1 MRAIAK
7 NGGLI
12 GIGFWEEA
20 VGSIHPASIAAAI
33 RYTSDLLGVDHVA
46 LGSDFDG
53 AVTTSF
59 DASNIILLTEA
70 LIQEHFSDKE
80 IKKIMGGN
88 QIEFLKHNLP
98 KK

>member
-1 MRAIAK
+1 LAIAK
-7 NGGLI
+7 NEGLI
-12 GIGFWEEA
+12 GVGFWEEA

-33 RYTSDLLGVDHVA
+33 RYTSNLLGVDHVA